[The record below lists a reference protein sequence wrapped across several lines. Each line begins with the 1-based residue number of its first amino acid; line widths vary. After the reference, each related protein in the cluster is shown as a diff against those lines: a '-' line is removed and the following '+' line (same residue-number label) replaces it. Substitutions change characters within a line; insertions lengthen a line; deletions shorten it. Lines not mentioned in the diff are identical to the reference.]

1 MESYPTTG
9 AGAYEALDYVPSVA
23 QWARCEA
30 LKIVSARYAPGM
42 MPPRAE
48 AWRVIEPLVLRWAKL
63 IETGEISELK
73 ASDHG

>member
-30 LKIVSARYAPGM
+30 LKIVSARYGPG
-42 MPPRAE
+42 AGG
-48 AWRVIEPLVLRWAKL
+48 WQVLEPLVLRWAKL
-63 IETGEISELK
+63 IETGEIKEALGPDRD
-73 ASDHG
+73 AV